1 MVNEK
6 KYDYGK
12 TVNTYDY
19 DDVYKNEKN
28 AETSKNKRKNLKRM
42 IKDSDQSS
50 NSESDF
56 ELNPSKKFFSIR
68 TLI

>member
-1 MVNEK
+1 MLVNEK

-19 DDVYKNEKN
+19 GDVYKNE
-28 AETSKNKRKNLKRM
+28 ESTESSKNKKTNFK
-42 IKDSDQSS
+42 KGVKESYPSS

-56 ELNPSKKFFSIR
+56 HINPSNPFFLSK
-68 TLI
+68 L